1 MAGTRPA
8 MTIVGCW
15 KSFAC
20 RAITDMKLGVVAF
33 AIIGLALFVWL
44 LFHIGVE
51 QVFGAVAAIGI
62 GGFLLYCV
70 AGTVVVGML
79 GSAWLA
85 LIPHAR
91 PRDVVTYI
99 LGRQTRDS
107 AGDILPF
114 SQLGGIVIGARAI
127 ILRGV
132 EPALAFASAITDV
145 TTELMAQIAFVLLGI
160 ALCIE
165 QLRGSATT
173 APYVNGLILG
183 TLLLVPGLI
192 AFVVLQQRGSKLA
205 ERLAERFLPA
215 ALAHTAA
222 FSEQMRAMYESKS
235 RLAVSSTI
243 HLISWIA
250 SAGLI
255 WLSVRL
261 IGGRIDFFSCIAIEA
276 LLAALRSATVF
287 IPAAIGVQEAGY
299 AALMPLFGLGPEI
312 GLAVSLLKRA
322 RDIVI
327 GVPVLLAWQ
336 AFEGRRALAVDG

>member
-1 MAGTRPA
+1 
-8 MTIVGCW
+8 
-15 KSFAC
+15 
-20 RAITDMKLGVVAF
+20 MKIGVVA
-33 AIIGLALFVWL
+33 AALIGLALFVWL
-44 LFHIGVE
+44 LLHIGIA
-51 QVFGAVAAIGI
+51 QIWDAIARVGF
-62 GGFLLYCV
+62 GGFVLLAAAGIAVV
-70 AGTVVVGML
+70 AML
-79 GSAWLA
+79 GTAWLA
-85 LIPHAR
+85 LIPNAQ
-91 PRDVVTYI
+91 PRDVLTFI

-114 SQLGGIVIGARAI
+114 SQLGGIVIGARAV

-132 EPALAFASAITDV
+132 SPALAFASAITDV
-145 TTELMAQIAFVLLGI
+145 TTELMAQIVFILIGI

-165 QLRGSATT
+165 RLRGSETT

-183 TLLLVPGLI
+183 TLLLVPGVA
-192 AFVVLQQRGSKLA
+192 AFVILQQRGSAMAQSLA
-205 ERLAERFLPA
+205 GRFLPA
-215 ALAHTAA
+215 ALKHTSA
-222 FSEQMRAMYESKS
+222 FSDAMRAMYDSPA

-243 HLISWIA
+243 HLLSWVA

-261 IGGRIDFFSCIAIEA
+261 IGARLDFFSCIAIEA

-287 IPAAIGVQEAGY
+287 IPAAIGIQEAGY

-322 RDIVI
+322 RDIVV

-336 AFEGRRALAVDG
+336 ALEGRRALAEA

>member
-1 MAGTRPA
+1 MKIGVLLAA
-8 MTIVGCW
+8 
-15 KSFAC
+15 
-20 RAITDMKLGVVAF
+20 AIGV
-33 AIIGLALFVWL
+33 ALFVWL
-44 LFHIGVE
+44 LLHIGVVE
-51 QVFGAVAAIGI
+51 VFHTVMSIGI
-62 GGFLLYCV
+62 GGFALYCL
-70 AGTVVVGML
+70 AGTVVVALL
-79 GSAWLA
+79 GTAWAA
-85 LIPHAR
+85 LIPDGH
-91 PRDVVTYI
+91 PRDALTYI

-114 SQLGGIVIGARAI
+114 SQLGGIVIGARAV

-132 EPALAFASAITDV
+132 SPPLAFASAITDV
-145 TTELMAQIAFVLLGI
+145 TTELMAQIVFVLIGI

-173 APYVNGLILG
+173 APYVDGLILG
-183 TLLLVPGLI
+183 TLLLVPGI
-192 AFVVLQQRGSKLA
+192 AAFVVLQQRGSQLA
-205 ERLAERFLPA
+205 RNLAGRFLPA
-215 ALAHTAA
+215 AIEHTTA
-222 FSEQMRAMYESKS
+222 FSDQMRAMYDSKT
-235 RLAVSSTI
+235 RLAASSTI
-243 HLISWIA
+243 HLLSWVA

-255 WLSVRL
+255 WISVRL
-261 IGGRIDFFSCIAIEA
+261 IGGHIDFFSCIAIEA

-336 AFEGRRALAVDG
+336 AFEGRRALGGSA